1 MGQHRCDPQMLE
13 AGDCLNLY
21 PEPAFGSQKL
31 HHPSASVAAREAWM
45 NSLHQQMRKNK
56 QLKFMQC

>member
-56 QLKFMQC
+56 